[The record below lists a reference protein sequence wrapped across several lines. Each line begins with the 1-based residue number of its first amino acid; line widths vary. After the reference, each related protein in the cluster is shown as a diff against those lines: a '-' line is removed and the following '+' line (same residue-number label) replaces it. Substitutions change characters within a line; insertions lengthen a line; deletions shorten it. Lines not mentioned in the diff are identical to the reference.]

1 MIKNSGKFRSHP
13 CLGYHKEHLLCNIV
27 TKCCVQ
33 RIKMK
38 EGQTMAR
45 TDETKWTDIKDSVI
59 LEAHTGRNGMWS
71 HVKLNH

>member
-13 CLGYHKEHLLCNIV
+13 CLGHHKEHLLRNIV
-27 TKCCVQ
+27 TKCGVQ

-45 TDETKWTDIKDSVI
+45 TDETEWTDIKDSVI
-59 LEAHTGRNGMWS
+59 MEAHTGRNGMWS